1 MGGVVKKLVGGGSK
15 KETTSQTSNNTQN
28 SFLMNNKNYQN
39 YTNQA
44 ISQIGNINIP
54 DQQLAEM
61 PAAERQAL
69 QQLMQGQDYG
79 YLRNAQN
86 YMSNFGSNQINQG
99 QSRLQGATDILS
111 RLQNMSNE
119 DYQGMVRSGMNND
132 LVNSQI
138 AQATSD
144 INDYTNSQISNLNVN
159 AAGSGNMGSSRAG
172 VAQAVMVGQGAK
184 AVGSASVQY
193 RTAEEQAATQRLQ
206 NYLNLQ
212 GNTAGQL
219 AGIGQNQ
226 MSMGYS
232 AYNTGIGYGSQY
244 TAGQLQNQQNAVNA
258 GNITRTYQQQQLDLQ
273 RNNAMVNSAP
283 ALARIGYANQ
293 YLLPM
298 AQLSQ
303 TSNGTTTNTQ
313 TVNNPG
319 MLGSLMS
326 MGGMALGSYL
336 SPSTATAAQQGQNMQ
351 FGGMIG
357 GMAGNMFSR

>member
-1 MGGVVKKLVGGGSK
+1 MGHILGGGSK
-15 KETTSQTSNNTQN
+15 KQSSTQKTDSTQN
-28 SFLMNNKNYQN
+28 SFLMNNADYKN
-39 YTNQA
+39 YTNKA
-44 ISQIGNINIP
+44 VSEIGNINIP
-54 DQQLAEM
+54 VQQLAEM
-61 PAAERQAL
+61 PAAQREAL
-69 QQLMQGQDYG
+69 QKLMQGQDYS
-79 YLRNAQN
+79 YLQNAQN
-86 YMSNFGSNQINQG
+86 YMSNYGSNQLNQG
-99 QSRLQGATDILS
+99 QTRLQGATDILT
-111 RLQNMSNE
+111 RLQNMSGE
-119 DYQGMVRSGMNND
+119 DYQNMVKSGMNND

-138 AQATSD
+138 KQATSD

-226 MSMGYS
+226 MTMGYS

-258 GNITRTYQQQQLDLQ
+258 GNISRTYQQQQLDIN
-273 RNNAMVNSAP
+273 RNNAMMLSAP
-283 ALARIGYANQ
+283 SLARLGYANQ

-303 TSNGTTTNTQ
+303 TSNGTTTTTQ
-313 TVNNPG
+313 NVPKQ
-319 MLGSLMS
+319 S
-326 MGGMALGSYL
+326 ALGAL
-336 SPSTATAAQQGQNMQ
+336 LPMAGMVA
-351 FGGMIG
+351 GGYGASAMGMTTNEGIQAGGAFG
-357 GMAGNMFSR
+357 GMAGNFI